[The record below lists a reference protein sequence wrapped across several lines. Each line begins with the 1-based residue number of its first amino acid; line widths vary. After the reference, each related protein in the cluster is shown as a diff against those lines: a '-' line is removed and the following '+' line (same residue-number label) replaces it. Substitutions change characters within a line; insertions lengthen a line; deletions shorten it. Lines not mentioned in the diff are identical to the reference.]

1 MEEEEQHLG
10 GALGGLRGG
19 GSLGGVMQEVV
30 QCWGAH
36 WEWRHCGNLWLGAA
50 GGVGGVGGVIPISTG
65 NRMGGEMGFRCISIG
80 NGGRATGFLLLEAG
94 VGGWGGRNRFITG
107 E

>member
-30 QCWGAH
+30 QCWGDA
-36 WEWRHCGNLWLGAA
+36 R
-50 GGVGGVGGVIPISTG
+50 
-65 NRMGGEMGFRCISIG
+65 
-80 NGGRATGFLLLEAG
+80 
-94 VGGWGGRNRFITG
+94 GGWGGSLGVEALR
-107 E
+107 